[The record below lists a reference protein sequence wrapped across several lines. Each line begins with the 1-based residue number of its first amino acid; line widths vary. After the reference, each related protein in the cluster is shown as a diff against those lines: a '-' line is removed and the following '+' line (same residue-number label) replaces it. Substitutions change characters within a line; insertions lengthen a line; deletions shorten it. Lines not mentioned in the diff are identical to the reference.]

1 MDELDTYLEKA
12 VVVDTA
18 TSFIYLGVLKQ
29 VGEHFVTLADV
40 DVHDC
45 NDGSRTK
52 EIYVLEAKRFG
63 IRQNRTEVER
73 ASRGRRYG
81 PRCRRPRSAWWR
93 AGPYLRRA
101 ERSSPPVGP
110 PR

>member
-63 IRQNRTEVER
+63 IRQNRTEVR
-73 ASRGRRYG
+73 VRMDQIISV
-81 PRCRRPRSAWWR
+81 SLLDDVI
-93 AGPYLRRA
+93 PY
-101 ERSSPPVGP
+101 
-110 PR
+110 